1 MNDCLQSHKTPDGRV
16 RNPLSLAVGI
26 CGLLLWLQRP
36 QGSPG
41 WVGVLGPLSLATKGN
56 GKCVLQVSIAVLTVL
71 AFGSVGLQL
80 TAEDVLAGGW
90 EGGCEQEESK
100 SCAGEELLGVRS
112 GLLVFQTSCSF

>member
-1 MNDCLQSHKTPDGRV
+1 MNDCLQSHKTPDGGV
-16 RNPLSLAVGI
+16 RNPLPLAVGI

-41 WVGVLGPLSLATKGN
+41 WVGVLGPLSLAAKGN
-56 GKCVLQVSIAVLTVL
+56 GKCVLQVSITVL

-90 EGGCEQEESK
+90 GGGCEQEESK
-100 SCAGEELLGVRS
+100 SCAGKELLGGRS